1 MRKNI
6 YCVFDTETIGLDK
19 KWIYD
24 LGCVITDKHGKIYHK
39 ARWIIKEVMD
49 IPNIEQMAFYGKK
62 IDTFYKGMESVSF
75 KTARTEFN
83 NILQEFNV
91 NMICAY
97 NLPFDIQALK
107 ATLELTNCG
116 KKFLDKPITYFDIMG
131 ASCESFFQQK
141 TFKKVAEREGWLTEK
156 GNYRTTAEVAY
167 RYVTGDFQFVES
179 HTALEDCE
187 IETIILQDVLR
198 QKKKIVKNQIVY
210 NVWRKAQV
218 A

>member
-49 IPNIEQMAFYGKK
+49 IPHIEQMAFYGKK
-62 IDTFYKGMESVSF
+62 INTFYKGMESVSF
-75 KTARTEFN
+75 KNAQTEFN
-83 NILQEFNV
+83 NIIHNFDV

-97 NLPFDIQALK
+97 NLFFDMSALK
-107 ATLELTNCG
+107 QTLEFTNNG
-116 KKFLDKPITYFDIMG
+116 KKFLNKPLTYFDLWN
-131 ASCESFFQQK
+131 ASCDSFFKQK
-141 TFKKVAEREGWLTEK
+141 TFKKVAEREGWVSNI
-156 GNYRTTAEVAY
+156 GNYRTNAEVAY
-167 RYVTGDFQFVES
+167 KYITGDFQFVES
-179 HTALEDCE
+179 HTALEDAE
-187 IETIILQDVLR
+187 IESIILIDILR
-198 QKKKIVKNQIVY
+198 QKKKIVKNEIIHHP
-210 NVWRKAQV
+210 WRKVQV